1 MKKHN
6 RIIAGIMAVCLMG
19 GVAVIPESIAP
30 MVSITA
36 SAETIK
42 SGTCGENLTW
52 VLDDEGTLTIS
63 GTGDMADFW
72 RNDDTPWYSEK
83 EAINKVV
90 IEVGVTSISEYAF
103 YDAENLKSVIIS
115 DSVTSIGYDA
125 FLGCSSLKSVT
136 IPDSV
141 TSIGDRAFYGTLWL
155 EEKQEENP
163 LVIVNNI
170 VIYGQKCHGDVIIPD
185 GVTSIGDGSFS
196 SCTGLTSI
204 IIPDSVTSIGDYVFN
219 GCLDLTEITIPD
231 SVTSIG
237 DGAFVSCTSLTSII
251 IPDSVTSIGDGA
263 FSSCTGLTSI
273 IIPDSV
279 ISIEYHEFS
288 GCSSLISVTIPNSV
302 TSICGG
308 AFFACNSLT
317 SVTIPDSVTSIGGLA
332 FSSCENLTEITILNP
347 ECEIDDHERT
357 ISNGYDR
364 KNDEYY
370 FNGTIYGY
378 EGSTAQEYA
387 EKYNRKFVALDGNQ
401 PEENTATGD
410 MNGDGD
416 FNVSDVV
423 TFQKYILGGSDTEIS
438 DWKQADFTGD
448 GVLDVFDL
456 CLMRKKLIEK

>member
-6 RIIAGIMAVCLMG
+6 RIIVSIMAMCFMG
-19 GVAVIPESIAP
+19 SLSAIP
-30 MVSITA
+30 VSIIPAVSMTA
-36 SAETIK
+36 NAETIK
-42 SGTCGENLTW
+42 SGDCGDNVTYT
-52 VLDDEGTLTIS
+52 LDDEGTLTIS
-63 GTGDMADFW
+63 GTGDMKDFW
-72 RNDDTPWYSEK
+72 WNDGTPWYSERY
-83 EAINKVV
+83 EINKVV
-90 IEVGVTSISEYAF
+90 IDVGVTSISEYAF
-103 YDAENLKSVIIS
+103 YDAKNLKSVIIS

-170 VIYGQKCHGDVIIPD
+170 LIYGQKCYGDVIIPD
-185 GVTSIGDGSFS
+185 GVTSIGDGAFS

-237 DGAFVSCTSLTSII
+237 DGAFVSCTGLTSII
-251 IPDSVTSIGDGA
+251 IPDSVTSIGDEA

-288 GCSSLISVTIPNSV
+288 GCSSLI
-302 TSICGG
+302 
-308 AFFACNSLT
+308 

-370 FNGTIYGY
+370 FNGTICGY
-378 EGSTAQEYA
+378 ENSTAQAYA
-387 EKYNRKFVALDGNQ
+387 EKYNRKFVALDDI
-401 PEENTATGD
+401 PTATGD
-410 MNGDGD
+410 LNGDNE

-423 TFQKYILGGSDTEIS
+423 LLQKYILGDSDTEIS
-438 DWKQADFTGD
+438 DWKQADLYPD
-448 GVLDVFDL
+448 GVLDIFDL